1 MKYKAVIFDLFGT
14 LVRSFTRQEYDQ
26 VDAQMAKAISVP
38 YPEFWRLMGETF
50 HDRSLGHYGSMEENI
65 QDICCRLGVEA
76 DTTQITQAAKYHY
89 EFMSHAI
96 VPEQEVLEALSMLKT
111 RGLQLGLISNCGPD
125 VPLIWEQS
133 PLAQLIDIAV
143 FSCEEHVSKPS
154 IGIYQVSSHRLQT
167 EPQKCIYVADGSS
180 EELTS
185 AAATEMLPILK
196 RTDLNDVYDKQ
207 RPEVTSWRGLAVDEI
222 RELPDML
229 SELEKS

>member
-1 MKYKAVIFDLFGT
+1 MKYEAVIFDLFGT

-26 VDAQMAKAISVP
+26 VDAKMAKAISVP

-50 HDRSLGHYGSMEENI
+50 HDRSLGRYGSMEENI

-143 FSCEEHVSKPS
+143 FSCEERVGKPS

-185 AAATEMLPILK
+185 AAATGMLPILK